1 MLPNTS
7 DSRLPQIVPGPG
19 ARGNSGTMATV
30 YGNDIV
36 LGGSNRIQNQRL
48 PTVSPIVSRILVSIS
63 HHLIKSCFIILS
75 LNLWSDIFVCN

>member
-19 ARGNSGTMATV
+19 SRGNSGTMATV

-63 HHLIKSCFIILS
+63 HHLIKPYIF